1 MQQVGHAGHVVGHGS
16 AARDGDG
23 LALVQSVH
31 EGGRDLQSLQQPGRR
46 QSQHGQ
52 GATRRQLP
60 WQQQHFGMAE
70 LVA

>member
-16 AARDGDG
+16 ATRDGDG

-31 EGGRDLQSLQQPGRR
+31 EGGRDPQSLQQPGRR
-46 QSQHGQ
+46 QSQDGQ
-52 GATRRQLP
+52 GTTRGQRP

-70 LVA
+70 LIS